1 MRIFYYVETVRSV
14 LAAFQLKQDRDLFL
28 AAMQEEYPDCEFEV
42 TEGKEKKVGTKTGD
56 TDSAAPSATS
66 DWRTSPGRWD
76 GN

>member
-42 TEGKEKKVGTKTGD
+42 TEGKEKKVGTKT
-56 TDSAAPSATS
+56 
-66 DWRTSPGRWD
+66 
-76 GN
+76 